1 MILNKDSHSGEMV
14 RAKKY
19 EKYVNMAMNNP
30 REKNLMMIVL
40 RPDGENSDVLRHAGK
55 VHLSSTVFSSYPAWI
70 YPVRSSCSKYQRQ
83 RENR

>member
-1 MILNKDSHSGEMV
+1 MV

-19 EKYVNMAMNNP
+19 ESMLTW
-30 REKNLMMIVL
+30 RWITLGGKNVMMIVL
-40 RPDGENSDVLRHAGK
+40 RPDGENCDVLEPAGN